1 MLSFPCNAW
10 FYEECEAHL
19 KMLMFAK
26 INIKSPNV
34 LSLSKNGEEKE
45 ETILSNA
52 GKNENEHMINQAL
65 DQNIPLLI
73 T

>member
-1 MLSFPCNAW
+1 
-10 FYEECEAHL
+10 
-19 KMLMFAK
+19 MFAK